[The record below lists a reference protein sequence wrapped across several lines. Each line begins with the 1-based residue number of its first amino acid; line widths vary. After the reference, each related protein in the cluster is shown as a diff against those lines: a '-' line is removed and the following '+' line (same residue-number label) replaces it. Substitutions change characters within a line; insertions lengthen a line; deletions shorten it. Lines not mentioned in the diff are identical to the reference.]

1 MPSTHR
7 QCFPS
12 AAVRCSLGSGLLVLV
27 TGLVA
32 CGPAAQA
39 PAAERPAATGA
50 PLVQGPD
57 RDPSVPMAAA
67 VFAAQDSAKAAPPN
81 PVASPQKPLSNAEE
95 SAAMPMAGQV
105 NNHSGPSNKAAK

>member
-1 MPSTHR
+1 MPRTYR
-7 QCFPS
+7 QHFPS
-12 AAVRCSLGSGLLVLV
+12 AAVRTSVGGVLLVL
-27 TGLVA
+27 TAGLVA
-32 CGPAAQA
+32 CEPTVQV
-39 PAAERPAATGA
+39 PAAERPAVTDA

-81 PVASPQKPLSNAEE
+81 PVASPQKPLTNAEE

-105 NNHSGPSNKAAK
+105 NNHSGPSSKAAK

>member
-1 MPSTHR
+1 MPRTQR
-7 QCFPS
+7 QHFLS
-12 AAVRCSLGSGLLVLV
+12 VAVRASLGSGLFVLA

-32 CGPAAQA
+32 CGPTVQA
-39 PAAERPAATGA
+39 PAAERPAVTGA

-81 PVASPQKPLSNAEE
+81 PVASPQKPLTNAEE

-105 NNHSGPSNKAAK
+105 NNHSGPSTKAAK